1 MFALNA
7 ALPRVFLALC
17 LALGPQN
24 AVRESLA
31 KQSRQTFKRGAI
43 QNFNTQLEDCRKHT
57 LRCEAG
63 DCTLKGNFKHLLS
76 VPATAPSR
84 FSSLYDQRL
93 VVPPTAQP
101 VALLPHDLTGLV
113 VSFTQI
119 SPSNRSRPRVVARQ
133 ECESPSGR

>member
-31 KQSRQTFKRGAI
+31 KRSWQTFKRAV
-43 QNFNTQLEDCRKHT
+43 QNFNTQLEDCRKQT
-57 LRCEAG
+57 LRCETG
-63 DCTLKGNFKHLLS
+63 DYTLKGNFKHLLS

-84 FSSLYDQRL
+84 FSSVYDQRL
-93 VVPPTAQP
+93 VVPFPTAQP
-101 VALLPHDLTGLV
+101 VALLPHDLFTTLNVRREIRILV
-113 VSFTQI
+113 VRQLEGEIYCLGI
-119 SPSNRSRPRVVARQ
+119 S
-133 ECESPSGR
+133 G

>member
-24 AVRESLA
+24 AVRDSLT
-31 KQSRQTFKRGAI
+31 KQSWQTFRGAV
-43 QNFNTQLEDCRKHT
+43 QNFKTQLEDCRKHT
-57 LRCEAG
+57 PRCETG

-84 FSSLYDQRL
+84 FSSVYNQRL
-93 VVPPTAQP
+93 VVPFPTAQP
-101 VALLPHDLTGLV
+101 VAILPHDLFMTLSIRREIRILV
-113 VSFTQI
+113 VRQLEGEIYCLGI
-119 SPSNRSRPRVVARQ
+119 S
-133 ECESPSGR
+133 G